1 MMVRLQR
8 AVLQTVLVCLA
19 AGTPLVPAHAGIVGT
34 ESALTMSG
42 SVTDRAATLASV
54 DRLLMR
60 DDVRGQLEALGVDP
74 RAALDRAAS
83 LTDRELAQL
92 QARLDEL
99 PAGGNVLGVLGVV
112 LVVLLVLELLGVT
125 NVFTGL

>member
-1 MMVRLQR
+1 MIARFPRL
-8 AVLQTVLVCLA
+8 VLHSIMVCLLA
-19 AGTPLVPAHAGIVGT
+19 AAPLAPAQAAIVGT
-34 ESALTMSG
+34 DAAMAMSERDDALTRINA
-42 SVTDRAATLASV
+42 V
-54 DRLLMR
+54 LMR

-74 RAALDRAAS
+74 EDAMARVNALTNA
-83 LTDRELAQL
+83 ELAAL

-99 PAGGNVLGVLGVV
+99 PAGGSLLGILGAV